1 MAEFEEAFSGKIESI
16 SLLRMIGAAGIA
28 LYHIG
33 TFNSYIETPQ
43 AGVSLFFCISGF
55 LMMYTTQ
62 KGGTKNFLV
71 NRLIRIVPLYW
82 LMTGATFA
90 AMWLIPSV
98 FSGGASITE
107 LIDSLFF
114 IPYARGGLKTAVVV
128 RPIVGPGWTL
138 FYDLWFTVIFALCM
152 RISERLKGLLVVAV
166 CTAMLPLQWKFPME
180 RPFLYMISMPW
191 WLSFATGVLSFY
203 LLKWLWNKK
212 VPVYIRFIIG
222 IVGLIALYLMFCLR
236 LDMIR
241 NAFLSLIV
249 LTCTVV
255 LFRKAKMPHTINL
268 LGNVSF
274 SFYLIHYYVVMVFG
288 KIFDWK
294 VISLKTCTGIVLA
307 FLCSIWL
314 AYVSYRLV
322 EQMLCNWLKKKTSLM
337 QLI

>member
-1 MAEFEEAFSGKIESI
+1 M
-16 SLLRMIGAAGIA
+16 
-28 LYHIG
+28 
-33 TFNSYIETPQ
+33 
-43 AGVSLFFCISGF
+43 
-55 LMMYTTQ
+55 
-62 KGGTKNFLV
+62 
-71 NRLIRIVPLYW
+71 W
-82 LMTGATFA
+82 LM
-90 AMWLIPSV
+90 PSV
-98 FSGGASITE
+98 FSGGGGASITE

-138 FYDLWFTVIFALCM
+138 FYDLWFTVVFALCM
-152 RISERLKGLLVVAV
+152 RISERLKGLLVVVV

-212 VPVYIRFIIG
+212 VPGYIRFILG
-222 IVGLIALYLMFCLR
+222 ILGLIALYLMFCLR

-241 NAFLSLIV
+241 NAFLSLVV

-268 LGNVSF
+268 LGDVSF
-274 SFYLIHYYVVMVFG
+274 SFYLIHYYVIMVFG

-294 VISLKTCTGIVLA
+294 VISLKTCTGIVLV

-314 AYVSYRLV
+314 AYISYRLV
-322 EQMLCNWLKKKTSLM
+322 EQMMGNWLKKTTSLM